1 MSESSKL
8 QRILEYI
15 QERSGEIYDELSEMD
30 HDDPSRSVLY
40 SQISCFDEMSMMI
53 KNIISEEQSIIDI
66 YTNNMSKIKGQDE
79 KSDYYLSHESWDKIC
94 ANIRDTHPELSDSRI
109 AETLK
114 KKNVSITVFLS

>member
-53 KNIISEEQSIIDI
+53 KNIISEE
-66 YTNNMSKIKGQDE
+66 
-79 KSDYYLSHESWDKIC
+79 
-94 ANIRDTHPELSDSRI
+94 
-109 AETLK
+109 
-114 KKNVSITVFLS
+114 

>member
-30 HDDPSRSVLY
+30 HDDPSRSVVY
-40 SQISCFDEMSMMI
+40 SQISCFDEMSKMI

-94 ANIRDTHPELSDSRI
+94 ANIKDTHPELSDSRI

-114 KKNVSITVFLS
+114 KKNLSITVFL

>member
-1 MSESSKL
+1 
-8 QRILEYI
+8 
-15 QERSGEIYDELSEMD
+15 
-30 HDDPSRSVLY
+30 
-40 SQISCFDEMSMMI
+40 
-53 KNIISEEQSIIDI
+53 
-66 YTNNMSKIKGQDE
+66 MSKIKGQDE